1 MKNNALLI
9 SLVAACGGL
18 LFGFDTAVIAGVT
31 PFIQPAFGLDE
42 LGLGWAVSSVLVGCV
57 VGTQLAGRPSD
68 AIGRKKTLLVTA
80 LLFLIGAIGSAL
92 AATFTGFILYR
103 ILGGIA
109 VGAASALSPV
119 YIAEMAPP
127 AYRGR
132 LVSVNQLAL
141 VVGILL
147 AFFSNY
153 YLVGT
158 GADNWRWMLGVGAVP
173 ASLFFLCMLF
183 VPESPRWL
191 LLKGRRAEAL
201 TALSRV
207 IPRREA
213 ERELAQ
219 IEQSLDETPVGGFR
233 ELFKTRYRRL
243 LLVGVVLAVLQQATG
258 INAILYYTPIIFE
271 KAGAGTDAALLQTIA
286 VGLVNLV
293 FTLVA
298 MFTIDRVGRRP
309 LLRAGALSMAVFLLL
324 LSGLF
329 FADRLE
335 GYGVVLFILG
345 FIASFAVSLGP
356 VTWVLISEIY
366 PNQIRGRAVSVAT
379 LALWVANFGVSYTF
393 PVLLARWEGGC
404 TFLFYALI
412 NLLGFFFISAFVP
425 ETKGKSLEE
434 LAVILV
440 SKAGATHQSFNDRS

>member
-1 MKNNALLI
+1 MKANALFI

-31 PFIQPAFGLDE
+31 PFIQPVFGLDA

-80 LLFLIGAIGSAL
+80 LFFLIGAVGSAL
-92 AATFTGFILYR
+92 ATTFTGFILYR

-153 YLVGT
+153 QLVGT
-158 GADNWRWMLGVGAVP
+158 GANDWRWMLGVGAVP
-173 ASLFFLCMLF
+173 ASLFFFCLLF

-201 TALSRV
+201 TTLSRV
-207 IPRREA
+207 LSLREA
-213 ERELAQ
+213 ERELDQ
-219 IEQSLDETPVGGFR
+219 IEQSLDQTQAGGFG
-233 ELFKTRYRRL
+233 ELVKTRYRRL
-243 LLVGVVLAVLQQATG
+243 LLVGIVLAVLQQATG
-258 INAILYYTPIIFE
+258 INAILYYAPIIFE
-271 KAGAGTDAALLQTIA
+271 KAGAGTDTALLQTIA
-286 VGLVNLV
+286 VGLINLI

-298 MFTIDRVGRRP
+298 MFTIDRIGRRP

-356 VTWVLISEIY
+356 ATWVLISEIY
-366 PNQIRGRAVSVAT
+366 PNQVRGQAVSVAT

-393 PVLLARWEGGC
+393 PVLLARWEGGY

-412 NLLGFFFISAFVP
+412 NGLGFLFITAFVP

-434 LAVILV
+434 LEILL
-440 SKAGATHQSFNDRS
+440 TTRHQVAH